1 MFVGMYFL
9 LKTYKQTNKT
19 EKAKC
24 LYPNAEMGHS
34 SETQAVGLTV
44 TESVISASSF
54 RLIESL
60 MGMKC
65 QIICFRSPQ

>member
-1 MFVGMYFL
+1 MYFL

-44 TESVISASSF
+44 TEPSEEDFFHGVMWIAYLSYTCQSWTKSF
-54 RLIESL
+54 
-60 MGMKC
+60 
-65 QIICFRSPQ
+65 PH